1 MKYFIDTNVIIDLLG
16 NNQSQENKK
25 ESKEEQKNRKKEAQ
39 EIAQKKLEAII
50 LEEDSE
56 LFINRLIIMETLRT
70 IHFDHK
76 RVFREAEE
84 KLSFFR
90 QLDIRPKI
98 YENAVKF
105 SRFCHSKGI
114 KLKGKCEAI
123 DFLHFIT
130 AKYYKLK
137 IISNDGDMP
146 KLEDAYVKFLETQ
159 NA

>member
-1 MKYFIDTNVIIDLLG
+1 VKYFIDTNVIIDLLG

-39 EIAQKKLEAII
+39 QKAQEKLEKII
-50 LEEDSE
+50 LEEGSE
-56 LFINRLIIMETLRT
+56 LFINRLIVMETLRT

-76 RVFREAEE
+76 KVFREAEK
-84 KLSFFR
+84 KLTLFR
-90 QLDIRPKI
+90 QVDIKPKI
-98 YENAVKF
+98 YKDAIAF

-130 AKYYKLK
+130 AKYYTLE
-137 IISNDGDMP
+137 IVSNDGDMS
-146 KLEDAYVKFLETQ
+146 KLEDAYAKFLETQ

>member
-39 EIAQKKLEAII
+39 QKAQEKLEKII

-56 LFINRLIIMETLRT
+56 LFINRLIVMETLRT
-70 IHFDHK
+70 IHFNHK
-76 RVFREAEE
+76 KVFREAEK
-84 KLSFFR
+84 KLTLFR

-98 YENAVKF
+98 YEDAVAF

-114 KLKGKCEAI
+114 KIKGKCEAI
-123 DFLHFIT
+123 DFLHFMT
-130 AKYYKLK
+130 AKHYNLK
-137 IISNDGDMP
+137 IISNDGDME
-146 KLEDAYVKFLETQ
+146 KLEDTYVKFLEGL
-159 NA
+159 NE

>member
-16 NNQSQENKK
+16 NNQNKENKK

-39 EIAQKKLEAII
+39 KIAQNKLEDII
-50 LEEDSE
+50 LEEESE
-56 LFINRLIIMETLRT
+56 LFINRLIVMETLRT

-76 RVFREAEE
+76 KVFREAEE
-84 KLSFFR
+84 KLTLFR

-98 YENAVKF
+98 YENAVAF

-114 KLKGKCEAI
+114 KIKGKCEAI
-123 DFLHFIT
+123 DFLHFMT
-130 AKYYKLK
+130 AKYYNLK

-146 KLEDAYVKFLETQ
+146 KLEDAYIKFMESLDE
-159 NA
+159 